1 MATILYYI
9 SGVFMTQQRISVAI
23 IEEHEEWLKAIPIG
37 NQEFRL
43 ITLQPVITE
52 FGEVATEFHYSE
64 KLDYCLLPREQIEDA
79 LREGKIW
86 KKATPP
92 KLPLPPFT
100 SMN

>member
-1 MATILYYI
+1 M
-9 SGVFMTQQRISVAI
+9 SKQRICVAV
-23 IEEHEEWLKAIPIG
+23 IEEHEEWLKAIPVD

-43 ITLQPVITE
+43 MTLRPVITE
-52 FGEVATEFHYSE
+52 FGEVMNEFHISE
-64 KLDYCLLPREQIEDA
+64 KLDYCLLPREQIEEA
-79 LREGKIW
+79 LRKGLLW